1 MATLNT
7 QTSVVDYI
15 KSTNGDSSFSARAK
29 LAVDNGIVKN
39 VNQFTGSAQQN
50 TSLLTKLQGATKT
63 TPKAVVN
70 KDDAS
75 SFINSGQ
82 DQDIATAE
90 SKDAP
95 PSRLS
100 SSDLV
105 DAFKKIS
112 GSDSLV
118 PKRDFSAP
126 DFEQNFEKLRQQY
139 GVDDLETS
147 INEYDAQ
154 EKEIQARLR
163 ERLDLEEGKP
173 VALNVIS
180 GRVSEAEKQEF
191 RRLDEI
197 GRAKSRAIN
206 QMTAANN
213 VIETTMNLRKMDY
226 DAAKSSYDSQFSQNI
241 QLFNTIKG
249 IADFDISEEE
259 RMKDNARSNLQIMY
273 DSIQEGGLDIE
284 SADAS
289 TLSRMSS
296 LELEAG
302 LPQGFYR
309 NIAAVK
315 PEAKV
320 LSTTTRVA
328 GGVKYA
334 DVVYKNP
341 DGSLST
347 QSVRIGASGSGDS
360 GANDGLVEPAV
371 SFEEYINA
379 AQQELSMSIDPNNQ
393 IYKDLEAQWKKD
405 YPSTTSAK
413 FTSTELKK
421 LEFGGLLGASR
432 AEQLDYLYSKDEADD
447 NPFN

>member
-1 MATLNT
+1 MALNT
-7 QTSVVDYI
+7 KTSVVDYI
-15 KSTNGDSSFSARAK
+15 KSTGGDSSFSARAK
-29 LAVDNGIVKN
+29 TAVEQGIVKTTG
-39 VNQFTGSAQQN
+39 QYTGSAEQN
-50 TSLLTKLQGATKT
+50 ISLLSKLQGLTKT
-63 TPKAVVN
+63 APKTVATT
-70 KDDAS
+70 DDAA
-75 SFINSGQ
+75 SFINAGQ
-82 DQDIATAE
+82 DQDIASAE
-90 SKDAP
+90 KEDAP

-105 DAFKKIS
+105 DAFKQIS
-112 GSDSLV
+112 GSDGLV
-118 PKRDFSAP
+118 PTQDFDAP
-126 DFEQNFEKLRQQY
+126 DYEASFEKLRQEY
-139 GVDDLETS
+139 GVDELETS

-154 EKEIQARLR
+154 EQEIQARLR

-197 GRAKSRAIN
+197 GRAKSRAIS

-226 DAAKSSYDSQFSQNI
+226 DTAKSAYDSQFSQNI

-249 IADFDISEEE
+249 VAEFDISEEE
-259 RMKDNARSNLQIMY
+259 RARDNARSNLQIMY

-284 SADAS
+284 SADPA
-289 TLSRMSS
+289 TLQRMSS

-302 LPQGFYR
+302 LPQGFYKS
-309 NIAAVK
+309 IAAVK
-315 PEAKV
+315 PDAKV
-320 LSTTTRVA
+320 LSTTTRVT

-347 QSVRIGASGSGDS
+347 QSVRIGTSGD
-360 GANDGLVEPAV
+360 GTGGDGITEPAV
-371 SFEEYINA
+371 SFDEYIA
-379 AQQELSMSIDPNNQ
+379 AAEQELRMSLKPTDTGL
-393 IYKDLEAQWKKD
+393 YADLKKQWEID
-405 YPSTTSAK
+405 YPATGTSK
-413 FTSTELKK
+413 FSSTELKK
-421 LEFGGLLGASR
+421 LEFGGLLGAPR
-432 AEQLDYLYSKDEADD
+432 AEQLDFLYGDEDEDD

>member
-7 QTSVVDYI
+7 KTSVVDFI
-15 KSTNGDSSFSARAK
+15 KSTGGDSSFSARAK
-29 LAVDNGIVKN
+29 LAVEHGIVKN
-39 VNQFTGSAQQN
+39 VNQFAGSAQQN
-50 TSLLTKLQGATKT
+50 TSLLSKLQGAPKT

-75 SFINSGQ
+75 SFINAGQ
-82 DQDIATAE
+82 DEDIASAE
-90 SKDAP
+90 DKDAP
-95 PSRLS
+95 PSRVS

-112 GSDSLV
+112 GKDSLV
-118 PKRDFSAP
+118 PVRDFDTP
-126 DFEQNFEKLRQQY
+126 DFEENFEKLRQQF
-139 GVDDLETS
+139 GVDDLESS

-154 EKEIQARLR
+154 EQEIQARLR

-226 DAAKSSYDSQFSQNI
+226 DAAKSNYDSQFSQNI

-259 RMKDNARSNLQIMY
+259 RMQDNARSNLQIMY

-302 LPQGFYR
+302 LPQGFYK

-315 PEAKV
+315 PDAKV
-320 LSTTTRVA
+320 LSTTTRVS

-347 QSVRIGASGSGDS
+347 QSVRIGASGSSDDS
-360 GANDGLVEPAV
+360 EPSAPAV
-371 SFEEYINA
+371 SFEDYIA
-379 AQQELSMSIDPNNQ
+379 AAEQELSMSLRPDTQ
-393 IYKDLEAQWKKD
+393 LYKDLEAQWKTD
-405 YPSTTSAK
+405 YPATGTSK
-413 FTSTELKK
+413 FSSTELKK
-421 LEFGGLLGASR
+421 LEFAGLLGASR
-432 AEQLDYLYSKDEADD
+432 AEQLEHLFGDDEDDDD